1 VTNIHRHIKEEQ
13 ILNAAEAIF
22 LEYGYDKASTR
33 LITKK
38 AGVNIAL
45 LHYYFRD
52 KQSLFNMMVI
62 KRINFLRNQISQ
74 PVEGKDPMEKLLNTI
89 EHYLTLIF
97 ENQLFYRLMI
107 TELMRKDRKDIVE
120 LIELFFNR
128 MEMQISEIINK
139 GMEMHFFR
147 KVNKEVIVK
156 NIIGLFLE
164 VIIMENETHSFQIER
179 KEELMIY
186 YKIFCARFL
195 MTAIDK

>member
-1 VTNIHRHIKEEQ
+1 MTKIHRHIKEEQ

-38 AGVNIAL
+38 ADVNIAL

-62 KRINFLRNQISQ
+62 KRINFLRNQIHH
-74 PVEGKDPMEKLLNTI
+74 PVDNKDPTENLLNTI
-89 EHYLTLIF
+89 EHHLDLIF
-97 ENQLFYRLMI
+97 DNQLFYRLMV
-107 TELMRKDRKDIVE
+107 TELMRRNRKEIVG
-120 LIELFFNR
+120 LIESFFKKI
-128 MEMQISEIINK
+128 EIQISEIIK
-139 GMEMHFFR
+139 HGMEINIFR

-164 VIIMENETHSFQIER
+164 VIIIENETHSFQIER
-179 KEELMIY
+179 KEELMVY
-186 YKIFCARFL
+186 YKNFCKGFL
-195 MTAIDK
+195 IKPDF

>member
-1 VTNIHRHIKEEQ
+1 MTKIHRHIKEEQ

-38 AGVNIAL
+38 ADVNIAL

-62 KRINFLRNQISQ
+62 KRINFLRNQIHH
-74 PVEGKDPMEKLLNTI
+74 PVDNEDPTENLLNTI
-89 EHYLTLIF
+89 EHHLDLIF
-97 ENQLFYRLMI
+97 DNQLFYRLMV
-107 TELMRKDRKDIVE
+107 TELMRRNRKEIVG
-120 LIELFFNR
+120 LIESFFKKI
-128 MEMQISEIINK
+128 EIQISEIIK
-139 GMEMHFFR
+139 HGMEINIFR

-164 VIIMENETHSFQIER
+164 VIIIENETHSFQIER
-179 KEELMIY
+179 KEELMVY
-186 YKIFCARFL
+186 YKNFCKGFL
-195 MTAIDK
+195 IKTDF

>member
-1 VTNIHRHIKEEQ
+1 MTKSHRHIREEQ
-13 ILNAAEAIF
+13 ILKAAEAVF
-22 LEYGYDKASTR
+22 LEYGYDKTSIR
-33 LITKK
+33 LITKR
-38 AGVNIAL
+38 AGVNNAL

-52 KQSLFNMMVI
+52 KQNLFNMMFL

-147 KVNKEVIVK
+147 KVNKEIMVK
-156 NIIGLFLE
+156 SITGVFLE
-164 VIIMENETHSFQIER
+164 LMIMGDNLHSSQIER
-179 KEELMIY
+179 KEELMVY
-186 YKIFCARFL
+186 YKNFCKGFL
-195 MTAIDK
+195 IKPDF